1 MKKTYLTFIAC
12 LFVFI
17 TYAQDNVLLSGK
29 FEGYKA
35 GSKGYIMKMPYGK
48 GAPKKVDL
56 KINDDG
62 TFEKTLTFKEP
73 SLYRFGYGRR
83 RRAMLVAEKPGKIE
97 INIDSKGVQTVK
109 GSQATQDYIDYS
121 AKQKEL
127 SEKYLKSIMGKFRQ
141 EYMAYNKAKK
151 EETDKAKL
159 KEMKKAF
166 ANKQDAVMAEYLE
179 ANAKMMT
186 ALNLY
191 VKNNMPTSL
200 AVLAASRNWK
210 EGDLDLIKSTIRKF
224 RRAHPKWAAT
234 KALQEKYKI
243 LKSISIGQVAPEIA
257 LQNPAGKIVKLSSL
271 RGKYV
276 LIDFWASW
284 CGPCRK
290 ENPNVVANYNKY
302 KDKGFA
308 IYGVSFDNKKDRWL
322 KAIKKDGLEW
332 TQVSDLQGWNSVAG
346 YDYNVRSIPASFLI
360 DKKGRIVAKNLRGGE
375 LNKKLEE
382 IFGDAGK

>member
-12 LFVFI
+12 LFVLT

-29 FEGYKA
+29 FEGYKP

-48 GAPKKVDL
+48 GAPKKVNL
-56 KINDDG
+56 KINNDG
-62 TFEKTLTFKEP
+62 TFEKELTFKEP

-97 INIDSKGVQTVK
+97 INVDNKGIQTVK
-109 GSQATQDYIDYS
+109 GSQATQDYIDYT
-121 AKQKEL
+121 AKQRAL
-127 SEKYLKSIMGKFRQ
+127 SEKYMKSIMTKFRQ

-151 EETDKAKL
+151 EETDQAKL
-159 KEMKKAF
+159 KAMKKAF
-166 ANKQDAVMAEYLE
+166 AKRQDAVMAEYLA
-179 ANAKMMT
+179 ANAKMM
-186 ALNLY
+186 AELNLY

-210 EGDLDLIKSTIRKF
+210 DGDLDLIKSIIRKF
-224 RRAHPKWAAT
+224 RRAHPKWTAT

-243 LKSISIGQVAPEIA
+243 LKSVSIGQVAPEIA

-332 TQVSDLQGWNSVAG
+332 AQVSDLQGWNSVAG